1 MTSPAR
7 WIALGALALAATAAL
22 SLLRIPAAALL
33 GPMAAAAVLAGSG
46 RPVQLPPALFT
57 AAQALVGIMIARVFT
72 PALLAEA
79 AQRWPLFLAAV
90 VSVLAAACLIGF
102 ALSRWRV
109 LPGTAA
115 LWGAF
120 PGAATTM
127 VLMAGDFGAD
137 VRLVAFMQY
146 FRVVLVALVAS
157 AVARFA
163 LPQHGS
169 GAPALSGLLAPIDA
183 VALAATLA
191 TAALGTL
198 AGRIAR
204 LPAPALLGPMVL
216 GTVLHGAGWLRIE
229 LPPLL
234 LASAYA
240 IVGTAVGL
248 RFDRAVLATIGRSL
262 PRIAASLVLLIGIG
276 ALLSLA
282 LVHLAGVD
290 PLTAYLAMSPGGAD
304 SVAIIAAA
312 SPRVDVAFV
321 MAMQVSRFA
330 MILLFGPA
338 LARRVARWAEPSV
351 DPRRQP
357 STPKA
362 RSIVAPV
369 ATRTPGHGEKKQ

>member
-1 MTSPAR
+1 MVSAAR
-7 WIALGALALAATAAL
+7 WSALLALAVTATAAL
-22 SLLRIPAAALL
+22 LLLRIPAALLL
-33 GPMAAAAVLAGSG
+33 GPMAAAVVLAGSG
-46 RPVQLPPALFT
+46 RPVRLPPALFT
-57 AAQALVGIMIARVFT
+57 AAQAIVGIMIARVYT
-72 PALLAEA
+72 PSLLAEA
-79 AQRWPLFLAAV
+79 ARRWPLFLGAI

-102 ALSRWRV
+102 VLSRWRV

-157 AVARFA
+157 AVARLA
-163 LPQHGS
+163 MPHHGA
-169 GAPALSGLLAPIDA
+169 GASAFSGLLAPLDA

-191 TAALGTL
+191 TAALGTSV
-198 AGRIAR
+198 GRIAR

-216 GTVLHGAGWLRIE
+216 GLVLHGAGWLRIE

-234 LASAYA
+234 LAVAYA
-240 IVGTAVGL
+240 IVGTAIGL
-248 RFDRAVLATIGRSL
+248 RFDQAVLATIRRSL
-262 PRIAASLVLLIGIG
+262 PRVTASLVLLIGVC

-304 SVAIIAAA
+304 SVAIIAAS

-321 MAMQVSRFA
+321 MAMQVSRFL

-338 LARRVARWAEPSV
+338 LARRVARWA
-351 DPRRQP
+351 D
-357 STPKA
+357 
-362 RSIVAPV
+362 
-369 ATRTPGHGEKKQ
+369 RT